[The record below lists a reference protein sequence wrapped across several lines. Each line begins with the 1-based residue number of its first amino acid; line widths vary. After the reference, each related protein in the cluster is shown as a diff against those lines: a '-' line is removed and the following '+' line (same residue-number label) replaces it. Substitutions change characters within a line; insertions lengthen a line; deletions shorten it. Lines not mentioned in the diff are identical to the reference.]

1 MQNLGHLPAGSCVLA
16 ASQALSL
23 ADLGRCRRKVPCRS
37 YQNMARTLTLY
48 GVLWCVSSI
57 CIYIYIY
64 IYIFFISVCVV
75 LEMIY
80 ILSYNGHYKYNHCIS
95 FVMLIIQCPLRDF
108 SAMLWSPE
116 CHTFQSRTM
125 RTMRTMRLSRV
136 SLQSIRSTSGQCGS
150 LKIGPP
156 PRWKNLAQNNSET
169 QICREIGYS
178 KHRGLS

>member
-1 MQNLGHLPAGSCVLA
+1 MCKIWATFQRGLVSWQHLRRFH
-16 ASQALSL
+16 SQTW
-23 ADLGRCRRKVPCRS
+23 ADVEERCPVGAIKTWPEHWPFMVFYDVYHP
-37 YQNMARTLTLY
+37 YA
-48 GVLWCVSSI
+48 
-57 CIYIYIY
+57 Y